1 MECYIT
7 YCVKGFYA
15 FNNENEL
22 IGKKLFQEDEIVAR
36 LIDIDDKKIVAE
48 EMEIIEEVS
57 KDYDKIIIESNKRLS
72 DYSNEKITIQTPNQA
87 GEYLRNNFE
96 KFNMNDE
103 EISEIYQRLAIYK
116 IKKESASEDK
126 HLIQA
131 INSIDEIDET
141 ISKLIERIR
150 EWYAL
155 YFPEMDVIKNNE
167 TYIKLISQNKS
178 KEKIMEAKPDAFP
191 NNVMDLEDDI
201 NPQDLE
207 IMNKYAN
214 SIFELQKT
222 RKEIEDYI
230 DIKMDTIAPNL
241 KLIVGSSLGAKLIS
255 HAGGLKRLAT
265 YPSSTVQI
273 MGAEKALFRHLKSGD
288 RPPKYGLIYQHPQVR
303 GAKWWNRGKIARM
316 LAGKISLAVRRDVF
330 TKTFDENAFEDFI
343 QKTEEIEK
351 DNPFPTKT
359 TRKRK
364 EEKGKSRNKKRK
376 SKRRKRRR

>member
-7 YCVKGFYA
+7 YCVKGYLA
-15 FNNENEL
+15 FNGENEL
-22 IGKKLFQEDEIVAR
+22 IAEKLFPEDETLNR
-36 LIDIDDKKIVAE
+36 LADLDEKKIVAE

-57 KDYDKIIIESNKRLS
+57 KDYDEIIIESNKRLS
-72 DYSNEKITIQTPNQA
+72 DYSIEKLKIQTPNQA
-87 GEYLRNNFE
+87 GEYLRSNYD
-96 KFNMNDE
+96 KFGLDNED
-103 EISEIYQRLAIYK
+103 ITDIYQRLAIYK

-131 INSIDEIDET
+131 INSIDEIDES

-155 YFPEMDVIKNNE
+155 YFPEMDIIKNNE
-167 TYIKLISQNKS
+167 TYIKLISQNKT
-178 KEKIMEAKPDAFP
+178 KENIMQAKPDAFP
-191 NNVMDLEDDI
+191 SNVMDLEDDI
-201 NPQDLE
+201 NPLDLE
-207 IMNKYAN
+207 IMNRYAN

-222 RKEIEDYI
+222 RKEIEEYI
-230 DIKMDTIAPNL
+230 DSKMEEIAPNL
-241 KLIVGSSLGAKLIS
+241 RLLVGSSLGAKLIS

-330 TKTFDENAFEDFI
+330 TKTFDENAFDDFTE
-343 QKTEEIEK
+343 KVEEIEK
-351 DNPFPTKT
+351 NNPFPTKT
-359 TRKRK
+359 TKKRK

-376 SKRRKRRR
+376 GKKRKKRR

>member
-7 YCVKGFYA
+7 YCVKGYLA
-15 FNNENEL
+15 FNGENEL
-22 IGKKLFQEDEIVAR
+22 IAEKLFPEDEMLNR
-36 LIDIDDKKIVAE
+36 LADLDEKKIVAE

-57 KDYDKIIIESNKRLS
+57 KDYDEIIIESNKRLS
-72 DYSNEKITIQTPNQA
+72 DYSIEKLKIQTPNQA
-87 GEYLRNNFE
+87 GEYLRSNYD
-96 KFNMNDE
+96 KFGLDNED
-103 EISEIYQRLAIYK
+103 ITDIYQRLAIYK

-131 INSIDEIDET
+131 INSIDEIDES

-155 YFPEMDVIKNNE
+155 YFPEMDIIKNNE
-167 TYIKLISQNKS
+167 TYIKLISQNKT
-178 KEKIMEAKPDAFP
+178 KENIMQAKPDAFP
-191 NNVMDLEDDI
+191 SNVMDLEDDI
-201 NPQDLE
+201 NPLDLE
-207 IMNKYAN
+207 IMNRYAN

-222 RKEIEDYI
+222 RKEIEEYI
-230 DIKMDTIAPNL
+230 DSKMEEIAPNL
-241 KLIVGSSLGAKLIS
+241 RLLVGSSLGAKLIS

-330 TKTFDENAFEDFI
+330 TKTFDENAFDDFTE
-343 QKTEEIEK
+343 KVEEIEK
-351 DNPFPTKT
+351 NNPFPTKT
-359 TRKRK
+359 TKKRK
-364 EEKGKSRNKKRK
+364 EDKGKSRNKKRK
-376 SKRRKRRR
+376 GKKRKKRR

>member
-7 YCVKGFYA
+7 YCVKGFLA
-15 FNNENEL
+15 FNDDNEL
-22 IGKKLFQEDEIVAR
+22 IAEKLFPEDEIINR
-36 LIDIDDKKIVAE
+36 LADIDDKKIVAE

-57 KDYDKIIIESNKRLS
+57 KDYSEINIESNKRLS
-72 DYSNEKITIQTPNQA
+72 DYSNDKISIQTPNQ
-87 GEYLRNNFE
+87 GGNYLRSNYDEFGL
-96 KFNMNDE
+96 NDE
-103 EISEIYQRLAIYK
+103 EITGIYQRLAIYK

-131 INSIDEIDET
+131 INSIDEIDES

-167 TYIKLISQNKS
+167 TYIKLISQNKT
-178 KEKIMEAKPDAFP
+178 KENIMQAKPDAFP
-191 NNVMDLEDDI
+191 DNVLDLEDDI
-201 NPQDLE
+201 NPLDLE
-207 IMNKYAN
+207 IMNRYAN
-214 SIFELQKT
+214 SIFELQQT
-222 RKEIEDYI
+222 RKEIEEYI
-230 DIKMDTIAPNL
+230 DSKMEEIAPNL
-241 KLIVGSSLGAKLIS
+241 RLLVGSSLGAKLIS
-255 HAGGLKRLAT
+255 HAGGLKRLAI

-330 TKTFDENAFEDFI
+330 TKTFDENAFNDFI
-343 QKTEEIEK
+343 EKVEEIEK
-351 DNPFPTKT
+351 NNPFPTKT
-359 TRKRK
+359 TKKRK
-364 EEKGKSRNKKRK
+364 EEKGKSKNKKRK
-376 SKRRKRRR
+376 CKKRKKRR